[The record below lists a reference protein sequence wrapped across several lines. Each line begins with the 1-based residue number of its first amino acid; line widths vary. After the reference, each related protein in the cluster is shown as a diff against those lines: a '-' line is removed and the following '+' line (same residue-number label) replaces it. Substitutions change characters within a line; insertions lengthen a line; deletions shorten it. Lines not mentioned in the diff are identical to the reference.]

1 MFMIYMFD
9 QVRNRK
15 EFFTFCYIFIIKI
28 TYSRNYGAN
37 ITFFELEHSG
47 NQFFSCYPGPFKAQ
61 LDGIDEKYNENAEWG
76 GVDVFGQKG
85 PCKWFYQEVHLVLSR
100 SDAVS

>member
-1 MFMIYMFD
+1 MFD

-76 GVDVFGQKG
+76 GTGYSVKKARLCVMMARF
-85 PCKWFYQEVHLVLSR
+85 VTL
-100 SDAVS
+100 